1 MERHKI
7 SKLLNNSTVSQ
18 FVTWIAVN
26 DLSGSQYS
34 ADRFKPP
41 MLRSDL
47 CDYSDAYIV
56 VKGRI
61 NVRAAANTAVSKKDA
76 AFNTTISSYITK
88 INNTLIQRA
97 EDLYIVIEMHNL
109 LEYSHNYS
117 MTSGSLWKLMVL
129 MIILQMVN
137 HLII

>member
-1 MERHKI
+1 MI
-7 SKLLNNSTVSQ
+7 YQ
-18 FVTWIAVN
+18 AVN
-26 DLSGSQYS
+26 ILPTGSN
-34 ADRFKPP
+34 PP

-61 NVRAAANTAVSKKDA
+61 NVRAAANTAVNQKDA

-117 MTSGSLWKLMVL
+117 MTSGSLWKLMAL

-137 HLII
+137 HLIIWQK